1 MTDFVL
7 TYRTPKGYA
16 RTAETVAAWYSWFQG
31 MGDQLVDLGRP
42 VVERTS
48 IGEADPQRT
57 DLGGY
62 SIICAEDLEGALAI
76 AKGCPSLDFGGGV
89 EVGLLG
95 QVPDRNPSV
104 A

>member
-1 MTDFVL
+1 MPDFVF
-7 TYRTPKGYA
+7 TYRSPKDYT
-16 RTAETVAAWYSWFQG
+16 RTTETVAAWYRWFEG

-42 VVERTS
+42 VIEETS
-48 IGEADPQRT
+48 IGESSPQRT

-62 SIICAEDLEGALAI
+62 SIVRAEDLAGALAM

-95 QVPDRNPSV
+95 EVPDRGAPV

>member
-1 MTDFVL
+1 MPDFVL
-7 TYRTPKGYA
+7 TYRIPKGYT
-16 RTAETVAAWYSWFQG
+16 RTDETVTAWYGWFEG
-31 MGDQLVDLGRP
+31 MGSQLVDLGRP
-42 VVERTS
+42 VIVRTS
-48 IGEADPQRT
+48 IGESSPQRT

-62 SIICAEDLEGALAI
+62 SIVSAEDLEGALAI

-95 QVPDRNPSV
+95 AVPDRGSSV